1 MFTYLFKS
9 YEINFNF
16 FLFTNSIDNSKNK
29 STNGDVIIVRE
40 QTTSSSSDSIFT
52 DPLTP
57 IGFAAEINEC
67 YCSEENITDSDP
79 DKIKEIY
86 RAALAARN
94 YPRKFVT
101 TKEKLDQLSLTKLD
115 QFDLEG
121 ISEDKETMF
130 NFLNKVA
137 PHGTAQEG
145 ELADKNIFSISR
157 FRKVD
162 LPEISTKSSEKSLEK
177 TSEPS
182 TPISREYIFLGFLS
196 LIIYIPSL

>member
-1 MFTYLFKS
+1 MYF
-9 YEINFNF
+9 F
-16 FLFTNSIDNSKNK
+16 FLCIDSSKNK
-29 STNGDVIIVRE
+29 STNGEVIIVRE

-79 DKIKEIY
+79 EKIKEIY

-121 ISEDKETMF
+121 ITEDKEIMF

-137 PHGTAQEG
+137 PHGTTQEG
-145 ELADKNIFSISR
+145 ELTDKNIFSISR

-162 LPEISTKSSEKSLEK
+162 LPEISTKTSEKSP
-177 TSEPS
+177 EPS
-182 TPISREYIFLGFLS
+182 TPSREYLFLDLFFFISLFL
-196 LIIYIPSL
+196 